1 MNRYT
6 LQANAQ
12 VLQDLVDCLWAE
24 DFFAGEDTGLEPAE
38 RWHRLHCQ
46 ASSNEDPLTTPN
58 QVWRWQPRH
67 PHYRTVL
74 VPARPG
80 IAQPLLSLPGAPVY
94 GITRR
99 DRIKRLEAID
109 LMRLVAEALG
119 EKIPGRSKGTE
130 LFIDALA
137 ATLEQTAW
145 SYRHRIRT
153 RDLLALPPAAFF
165 QVMEQWGALRDRP
178 YHPVAKAKLGLNRDD
193 YHHYVAEFDQTIPL
207 KWVALP
213 RDRTL
218 VGKGVVDEDEP
229 ADYILDVA
237 QQRQLREELTQ
248 RELNHHIAIPVL
260 AWQLEHGLPE
270 DLQHDGDAGHWIPL
284 DFQGPGM
291 KSTSSVRSLAPLDD
305 SPNYLKLPMS
315 VYSLGSSRYLPAV
328 KMMNGVIA
336 ENLLRRALPKDPVV
350 NERIRL
356 CDETRWW
363 AYMPPDAS
371 LFDDYPRHLSAM
383 VRRYPADL
391 LQDPDLR
398 LIPMSALGTTLPG
411 HRAHFFDDWLAYR
424 RLPADE
430 ASVLTLFRE
439 VCDGFLEWNLRL
451 FRLGILPEIHGQ
463 NAVLVWRDGRVDG
476 LLLRDHDSLR
486 IFVPWLE
493 QAGLEDPVFRLKKG
507 VANTL
512 YHDRPEDLLFYL
524 LTLGIQVNLRAILGA
539 LATRYDLYEGRLWRV
554 LRDSLERMI
563 DQVPFDES
571 ARSLL
576 WRECFEADRWPL
588 KLLIRPM
595 LERAGGP
602 GSMPFG
608 KGELANPFKRLG
620 PSPDTTLLNATSA
633 RETLA

>member
-1 MNRYT
+1 MNRFEQ
-6 LQANAQ
+6 QARAQ
-12 VLQDLVDCLWAE
+12 VMQDLVDCLWAE
-24 DFFAGEDTGLEPAE
+24 DFFADEATGLEPAE
-38 RWHRLHCQ
+38 RWHRLHSQ
-46 ASSNEDPLTTPN
+46 EPHPGDAFAAPN

-67 PHYRTVL
+67 PVIRTVL
-74 VPARPG
+74 IPARPG
-80 IAQPLLSLPGAPVY
+80 VAQPLLSLPGAPVY

-99 DRIKRLEAID
+99 DRIKRLDPVD
-109 LMRLVAEALG
+109 LMRLVTEALG
-119 EKIPGRSKGTE
+119 ERMPGSPKGAE
-130 LFIDALA
+130 LFIEALA
-137 ATLEQTAW
+137 STLEQTAW

-153 RDLLALPPAAFF
+153 HDLLSVPPAAFF
-165 QVMEQWGALRDRP
+165 QAMEQWGALRDRP

-193 YHHYVAEFDQTIPL
+193 YHHYVAEFDQPIAL
-207 KWVALP
+207 RWVALP
-213 RDRTL
+213 RDRMVL
-218 VGKGVVDEDEP
+218 GKGVVNQDEP

-237 QQRQLREELTQ
+237 QQQRLRDEMT
-248 RELNHHIAIPVL
+248 RRGLNNHIAIPVL
-260 AWQLEHGLPE
+260 AWQLDNGLPE
-270 DLQHDGDAGHWIPL
+270 DLQRDGIAGHWVPL
-284 DFQGPGM
+284 DFQGPEM

-336 ENLLRRALPKDPVV
+336 ENLLRRALPKDPILD
-350 NERIRL
+350 ERIFL

-363 AYMPPDAS
+363 AYMPPEAS

-383 VRRYPADL
+383 VRRYPTEL
-391 LQDPDLR
+391 LQDPDRR
-398 LIPMSALGTTLPG
+398 LIPMSALGTTLPDT
-411 HRAHFFDDWLAYR
+411 RAHFFDDWLAYR

-486 IFVPWLE
+486 LYVPWLE

-507 VANTL
+507 VVNTL

-524 LTLGIQVNLRAILGA
+524 LTLGIQVNLRAILDA
-539 LATRYDLYEGRLWRV
+539 VAARYDLDESRLWRV
-554 LRDSLERMI
+554 LRDSLERTI
-563 DQVPFDES
+563 DQVPFDEQ
-571 ARSLL
+571 ARTLL
-576 WRECFEADRWPL
+576 RRECFEADRWPL

-608 KGELANPFKRLG
+608 KGGLANPFKRLG
-620 PSPDTTLLNATSA
+620 VSPETMLLNATPA
-633 RETLA
+633 RETPA